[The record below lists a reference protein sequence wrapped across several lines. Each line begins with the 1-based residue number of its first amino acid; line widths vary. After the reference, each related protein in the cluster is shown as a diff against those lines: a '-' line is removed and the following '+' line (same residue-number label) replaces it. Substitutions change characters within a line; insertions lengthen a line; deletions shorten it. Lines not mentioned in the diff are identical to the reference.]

1 MGDAVTQLTSMLLRR
16 SLQARD
22 YASTQRWLDRGLA
35 HVNKRGGQDEQGE
48 KGEKREQSLES
59 WRLWLIASRARLQAE
74 TGRWPEAAADCLL
87 VINHPQTEM
96 DARIPALTM
105 LGLLHARQRIPD
117 AGELLDDALTF
128 ALMIAD
134 VSTLVPIRAARAEL
148 ALLQGQMEIAI
159 AEADAGLA
167 LVAPT
172 ELFWE
177 WERLRYLKWRAASG
191 WRASHAHVHSQ
202 DPIFGPYC
210 LQVRGHWRAAADTWA
225 RLGCP
230 YERADAL
237 ADGDGAAME
246 EALTIFVGLGAVPA
260 ADRIRRDLRRVGANR
275 RRRGPRRSTSSH
287 PAGLTA
293 RESEILALL
302 AGHLSNQ
309 AIGERLFVS
318 PKTVE
323 HHVSAIL
330 GKLQVAT
337 RVEAVL
343 KARHRGWLPERRAA
357 DSAA

>member
-1 MGDAVTQLTSMLLRR
+1 MWMNVAQPSPSRDPVTQLAGMLVRR

-22 YASTQRWLDRGLA
+22 YASARRWLDRALA
-35 HVNKRGGQDEQGE
+35 HESAERF
-48 KGEKREQSLES
+48 ES
-59 WRLWLIASRARLQAE
+59 WRLCLIAWRARLQAE
-74 TGRWPEAAADCLL
+74 TGQWPAAEADSVLAIA
-87 VINHPQTEM
+87 HPHATME
-96 DARIPALTM
+96 ARIPALTT

-117 AGELLDDALTF
+117 ASELLDEALTF
-128 ALMIAD
+128 ALSIGDAEQ
-134 VSTLVPIRAARAEL
+134 LVPIRAARAEL
-148 ALLQGQMEIAI
+148 ALLRGETEIAR

-167 LVAPT
+167 LVAPS

-177 WERLRYLKWRAASG
+177 WERLRYLKWRAENG
-191 WRASHAHVHSQ
+191 WRPSHPGVHTQ

-210 LQVRGHWRAAADTWA
+210 LQVRGHWRAAADVWA

-237 ADGDGAAME
+237 ADGDGDAME
-246 EALTIFVGLGAVPA
+246 EALAIFVALGASPA
-260 ADRIRRDLRRVGANR
+260 ADRVRRDLRRLGANR
-275 RRRGPRRSTSSH
+275 PRRGPRRSTRDH
-287 PAGLTA
+287 PAGLTR
-293 RESEILALL
+293 RESEILNLL
-302 AGHLSNQ
+302 AGHLSNP

-330 GKLQVAT
+330 GKLQVAS
-337 RVEAVL
+337 RAEAVL